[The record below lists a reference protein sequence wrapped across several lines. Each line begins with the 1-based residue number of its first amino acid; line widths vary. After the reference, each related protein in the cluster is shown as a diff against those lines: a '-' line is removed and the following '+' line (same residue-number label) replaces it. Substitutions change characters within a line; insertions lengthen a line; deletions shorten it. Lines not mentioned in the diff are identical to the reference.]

1 MFKFFYPQR
10 GSNILVYN
18 NIAKNNHVIVFLNK
32 NQHQLLKATSIIK
45 SVYIYI
51 YTSDKSKKFETIN
64 LIIQFG
70 NSIIK

>member
-1 MFKFFYPQR
+1 MFKFFYAQS

-32 NQHQLLKATSIIK
+32 NQHQLLKAYI
-45 SVYIYI
+45 YIYI

>member
-1 MFKFFYPQR
+1 MFKFFYPQS

-32 NQHQLLKATSIIK
+32 NQHQLLKA
-45 SVYIYI
+45 YIYI